1 MFGSPERSLKAFV
14 QFSPL
19 AVVEL
24 GLDGLVKL
32 WNPAAERMFG
42 WTEAEV
48 LGRPYLGVSAED
60 QAQFEDGI
68 CQLLAGCT
76 IRGKEVRRQRKDGS
90 QFDARLWAAPIHNQQ
105 DEITGITAIIE
116 DINDQKESERKLQE
130 SQARQEEVEAEL
142 QRREERMRLAFEA
155 AKIGC
160 WDWNL
165 ETGEMVWSAVASRQ
179 MGLPEDSPTSYAIFV
194 NSVHPDDRQAI
205 QDTIEAA
212 IRDNKDPCV
221 PYRMIWPDGSV
232 HFRSVT
238 GRVFH
243 DNTGRPVRMLGV
255 GMDLDDSKRADDR
268 LQLQVAALQAAANA
282 IVITDT
288 TGTIL
293 WTNQAFSQ
301 LTGYRPEEA
310 LGNNPRVLKS
320 GEMGRGFYAEMW
332 AAITSGKTWLGELI
346 NRRKDGS
353 VYTEEMTITPVR
365 IGGREITH
373 YIAIK
378 QDVTSRKIAEN
389 ALREA
394 EEQYRLLFE
403 SNPLPMWV
411 FDCKTLKFLA
421 VNEAAIQQ
429 YGFSRQEFLA
439 MTLADI
445 RPEEDIPA
453 LLKAT
458 AQPTQGLQGA
468 KLSRHRKKDGTII
481 DVEIV
486 RHALDFHGIQAELVA
501 PHDVTA
507 RKQAEDAM
515 RRAEEK
521 YRSIFEDAV
530 VGIFQTTPDGRP
542 VSINHALARMHGY
555 DSAEKLLAEV
565 SNVGLQ
571 LFADANAMPEFA
583 RMLAKDRALHNV
595 EVEVL
600 SKDGGKKWLSANVRA
615 VCDTNGNVVLHE
627 GTVEDITE
635 RKAAEARVQFLAYYD
650 ALTGLPNRTLLRDRV
665 LVALP
670 SARRHGEKVAL
681 LFLDLDHFKTINDSL
696 GHTIGDLLL
705 KEVAERLKR
714 WTRDQDT
721 VARLGGDEFLVLV
734 TAVKETE
741 DALVVAERIVN
752 SMAAEFIIQ
761 GHILNVTCS
770 LGISIFP
777 DNGEQVEALFKNAD
791 LAMYRAK
798 EDGRNNFQLFTQEMN
813 VQAMERMTLESS
825 LRMAIERK
833 ELSLEYQP
841 QKDLST
847 GEITGCEALVRW
859 RHPELGLVPPG
870 KFIPIA
876 ENSGLISPIGEW
888 VLRTA
893 CAQARQWQDQGLP
906 PIPVAVNVSTV
917 QFGQKGFLR
926 LIQTVLRETGLAP
939 QYLELELTESLLL
952 SNADVMLTM
961 LQELKAMGLK
971 LSIDDFGTGYS
982 SLSYLRYFPVYKLKI
997 DRSFVTDVASDPDDA
1012 AITGTIISMAKS
1024 LGLKVLAE
1032 GVENEAQLSFLRA
1045 HHCDEIQ
1052 GYYFSQPLP
1061 PEDLADRLRSSLLT
1075 QLSPAAELA
1084 TSRVF

>member
-19 AVVEL
+19 AVVEV
-24 GLDGLVKL
+24 GLEGLVKL
-32 WNPAAERMFG
+32 WNPAAQRMFG
-42 WTEAEV
+42 WTEAEA
-48 LGRPYLGVSAED
+48 LGRPYLAVPAED
-60 QAQFEDGI
+60 RAEFEDLTR
-68 CQLLAGCT
+68 QLLAGCT
-76 IRGKEVRRQRKDGS
+76 IRGKEVCRQRKDGRR
-90 QFDARLWAAPIHNQQ
+90 FYAKLWAAPIH
-105 DEITGITAIIE
+105 DEEDKITGITATFE
-116 DINDQKESERKLQE
+116 DITEQKENERKLRE
-130 SQARQEEVEAEL
+130 SQARQEEVESEL

-165 ETGEMVWSAVASRQ
+165 ETGEMVWSAVASKQ
-179 MGLPEDSPTSYAIFV
+179 MGLPEDSPTSYAMFV
-194 NSVHPDDRQAI
+194 NSVHPDDRKAMQE
-205 QDTIEAA
+205 TIEAA
-212 IRDNKDPCV
+212 IRDNKAPHTS
-221 PYRMIWPDGSV
+221 YRMIWPDGSV

-243 DNTGRPVRMLGV
+243 DKTGRAVRMLGV
-255 GMDLDDSKRADDR
+255 GMDVDDSKRADDR

-301 LTGYRPEEA
+301 LTGYRSEEA

-320 GEMGRGFYAEMW
+320 GEMGGDFYAEMW
-332 AAITSGKTWLGELI
+332 GTITSGKTWHGELI

-378 QDVTSRKIAEN
+378 QDVTSRKIAED
-389 ALREA
+389 AL
-394 EEQYRLLFE
+394 
-403 SNPLPMWV
+403 
-411 FDCKTLKFLA
+411 
-421 VNEAAIQQ
+421 
-429 YGFSRQEFLA
+429 
-439 MTLADI
+439 
-445 RPEEDIPA
+445 
-453 LLKAT
+453 
-458 AQPTQGLQGA
+458 
-468 KLSRHRKKDGTII
+468 
-481 DVEIV
+481 
-486 RHALDFHGIQAELVA
+486 
-501 PHDVTA
+501 
-507 RKQAEDAM
+507 

-542 VSINHALARMHGY
+542 VSINRALARMHGY
-555 DSAEKLLAEV
+555 DSAEKLLADV
-565 SNVGLQ
+565 ANVGIQ
-571 LFADANAMPEFA
+571 LFADPNSMPEFA
-583 RMLAKDRALHNV
+583 RMLEKDRALHNV
-595 EVEVL
+595 EVEAV
-600 SKDGGKKWLSANVRA
+600 SKDGAKKWLSANVRA
-615 VCDTNGNVVLHE
+615 VSDASGKVVLHE

-670 SARRHGEKVAL
+670 NARRRGEKVAL

-696 GHTIGDLLL
+696 GHSIGDLLL

-714 WTRDQDT
+714 WTREQDT

-734 TAVKETE
+734 NAIKETE
-741 DALVVAERIVN
+741 DALAVAERVVN

-798 EDGRNNFQLFTQEMN
+798 ENGRNNFQLFTQEMN
-813 VQAMERMTLESS
+813 VQVMERMTLESS

-833 ELSLEYQP
+833 EFSLEYQP
-841 QKDLST
+841 QEDLAT
-847 GEITGCEALVRW
+847 GEITGCEALIRW
-859 RHPELGLVPPG
+859 RHPELGLVSPN
-870 KFIPIA
+870 KFVPIA
-876 ENSGLISPIGEW
+876 ENSGLIGPIGEW

-906 PIPVAVNVSTV
+906 AVPVAVNVSTV
-917 QFGQKGFLR
+917 QFGQKGFVR
-926 LIQTVLRETGLAP
+926 MIQTLLRETGLAP

-1052 GYYFSQPLP
+1052 GYYFSKPLP
-1061 PEDLADRLRSSLLT
+1061 PEDLADRLRSSLLAGLP
-1075 QLSPAAELA
+1075 QAAESTA
-1084 TSRVF
+1084 SQVF